1 MRTYLYRFNFLSLIF
16 RVVFGDPK
24 SRLQTLLA
32 KKFGREN
39 LGCLIFGQFLTHFRQ
54 ILDKHLLKINLRLQ
68 NTNCTETT
76 SVKMIVLL
84 QPQGFTETPTSLRK

>member
-16 RVVFGDPK
+16 HVVFVDPK

-39 LGCLIFGQFLTHFRQ
+39 LGRLIFGQF
-54 ILDKHLLKINLRLQ
+54 
-68 NTNCTETT
+68 
-76 SVKMIVLL
+76 
-84 QPQGFTETPTSLRK
+84 